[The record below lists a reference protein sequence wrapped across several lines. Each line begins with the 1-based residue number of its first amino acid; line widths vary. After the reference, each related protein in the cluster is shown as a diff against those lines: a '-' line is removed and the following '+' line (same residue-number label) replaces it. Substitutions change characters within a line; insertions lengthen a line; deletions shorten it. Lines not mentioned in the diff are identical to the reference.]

1 MISDIIKYVTIDIWR
16 IRSRELPR
24 SRFFLLTILRILI
37 LSIRGIVE
45 DKGTL
50 RASALTFWSAL
61 SVVPVVAMIFGIAKG
76 FGFEKTLESQ
86 VLEKLQGQEEVADFI
101 LKAAQSALNTT
112 SGGLIAGLGV
122 LLLFWTIMKVLGNI
136 ENAFNNIWG
145 VKKGRPMTRKITDYL
160 SLILIGPFLFIVSNA
175 STVLITSQIETFVQ
189 KISLLGAVGPL
200 ISKMLS
206 LLPYGA
212 MWILFIFV
220 YIFMPNTKVRWKSG
234 ILAGIIAG
242 TIFQLFQ
249 WTYIV
254 FQIGVAKYSAIYGA
268 FAAIPFFLVWLQIS
282 WLIVLF
288 GAEISFSHQNVH
300 TYEFEP
306 DCLHVSHSFKR
317 LLSLSL
323 VHLLVKDFSEGRRWC
338 EEDEISQKLEIPIRL
353 VRQLLYELVEAGII
367 SPVKTDDERLSAYQP
382 ALNPEKTTIKVV
394 LDALDQHGNNDV
406 PVAQTEVL
414 EKISVSLKTFD
425 EMIDKSP
432 ANLRLVDI

>member
-24 SRFFLLTILRILI
+24 PRFFLITILRILI
-37 LSIRGIVE
+37 LSVRGIVE
-45 DKGTL
+45 DMGSL

-61 SVVPVVAMIFGIAKG
+61 SVVPVVAMVFGIAKG
-76 FGFEKTLESQ
+76 FGFEKTLERQ
-86 VLEKLQGQEEVADFI
+86 LLEKLQGQEEVADFI
-101 LKAAQSALNTT
+101 LKAAQSALDTT

-122 LLLFWTIMKVLGNI
+122 LILFWTIIRVLGNI
-136 ENAFNNIWG
+136 ENAFNSIWG

-189 KISLLGAVGPL
+189 KITLLGTIGPL
-200 ISKMLS
+200 ISKMLN
-206 LLPYGA
+206 LLPYAA
-212 MWILFIFV
+212 MWVLFVFV

-234 ILAGIIAG
+234 VLAGIIAG
-242 TIFQLFQ
+242 TLFQLFQ
-249 WTYIV
+249 WAYIV

-268 FAAIPFFLVWLQIS
+268 FAAIPLFLVWLQFS

-288 GAEISFSHQNVH
+288 GAEISFSHQNVD

-306 DCLHVSHSFKR
+306 DCLHVSHSFKS
-317 LLSLSL
+317 LLSLRI
-323 VHLLVKDFSEGRRWC
+323 VHMLVKDFSEGRRWC
-338 EEDEISQKLEIPIRL
+338 EEDEISHKLEIPIRL

-367 SPVKTDDERLSAYQP
+367 SPVKADDDKINAYQP
-382 ALNPEKTTIKVV
+382 ALNPETMTIKYV
-394 LDALDQHGNNDV
+394 LDALENHGTDNV
-406 PVAQTEVL
+406 PVARTEDL
-414 EKISVSLKTFD
+414 EKISKSLKTFD
-425 EMIDKSP
+425 EEIKKSP